1 MEKEFRV
8 SGSFEI
14 RVDAENSDEAVEK
27 ALEKA
32 SFEPN
37 EYLDVDAIV
46 CESEEAQSGLKQKY
60 DNPTE
65 AEKQENFCN

>member
-8 SGSFEI
+8 SGRFEI

-32 SFEPN
+32 SFDPN
-37 EYLDVDAIV
+37 EYLDVDTIV
-46 CESEEAQSGLKQKY
+46 CESKEAQSGLKQECN
-60 DNPTE
+60 NPIE